1 MKEIQSVY
9 TVDMELQRVV
19 ALNLA
24 RIRGEMSRKALATKA
39 GVSYQHIYEIE
50 EEIKKPSLN
59 VLEKLSKALDIEL
72 ADLLASKG
80 PEKKPVKV
88 SSVINRLAAV
98 PDDVYDLAIQLQE
111 LKPKDRETAWRDV
124 KEAMTT
130 ALALNDVEKA

>member
-59 VLEKLSKALDIEL
+59 VLEKLSKALEVDL
-72 ADLLASKG
+72 AELLASKEI
-80 PEKKPVKV
+80 EKRPVKI
-88 SSVINRLAAV
+88 SSVINKLASI
-98 PDDVYDLAIQLQE
+98 PDEIYDLAEKLGDTESDIW
-111 LKPKDRETAWRDV
+111 DGIA
-124 KEAMTT
+124 AMIEDEIKYG
-130 ALALNDVEKA
+130 NKKA